1 MNKTVEQAR
10 HAAQNAQHWV
20 GEVGDTLRRS
30 DAAKW
35 LEAGLKIGALRTG
48 ARVVGGFARRH
59 PAVAI
64 ATVAGAG
71 LLWYAAH
78 RRRKQLRVEQARA
91 GTAAL
96 RGPDYDH
103 DEHASY
109 EHALEG
115 RAHRID
121 AHRPGRGDA
130 AHAGEAAPALT
141 PSAD

>member
-10 HAAQNAQHWV
+10 HAAQNAQHWA

-78 RRRKQLRVEQARA
+78 RRRKQLRADRARA
-91 GTAAL
+91 L
-96 RGPDYDH
+96 EGPDF
-103 DEHASY
+103 DEHALY

-115 RAHRID
+115 RAQRVD
-121 AHRPGRGDA
+121 AGRAG
-130 AHAGEAAPALT
+130 HAPETASALT